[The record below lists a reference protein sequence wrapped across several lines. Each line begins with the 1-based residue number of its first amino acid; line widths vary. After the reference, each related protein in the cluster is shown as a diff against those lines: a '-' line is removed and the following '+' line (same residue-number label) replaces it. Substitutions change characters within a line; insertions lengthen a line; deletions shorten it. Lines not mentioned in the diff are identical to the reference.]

1 MRKIEETYFN
11 GSQSVEFKGIYNH
24 NGNKIKIH
32 IDIDSVGFQSS
43 AICYVFNKQ
52 ELKWNVLDSIHHSQ
66 MKSKVVHAYRK
77 VDEYGRGLAFSERDA
92 IESDIKTLK
101 KKAKQILD

>member
-43 AICYVFNKQ
+43 ARCYVFNKQ

-66 MKSKVVHAYRK
+66 MESKSVFAYRNFY
-77 VDEYGRGLAFSERDA
+77 ELSYSEKYA
-92 IESDIKTLK
+92 IENDVKTLK

>member
-1 MRKIEETYFN
+1 MKKIEETYFN
-11 GSQSVEFKGIYNH
+11 GRQSVEFKGIYNH

-43 AICYVFNKQ
+43 ARCYVFNSVD
-52 ELKWNVLDSIHHSQ
+52 LKWNNLGSIHHSH
-66 MKSKVVHAYRK
+66 MKSKDVHAYRK
-77 VDEYGRGLAFSERDA
+77 VDEYGRGLAFSERDF

>member
-43 AICYVFNKQ
+43 ARCYVFNKQ
-52 ELKWNVLDSIHHSQ
+52 ELKWNILDSIHHSN
-66 MKSKVVHAYRK
+66 MKSKNVFAYRNFY
-77 VDEYGRGLAFSERDA
+77 ELSYSEIDA
-92 IESDIKTLK
+92 IENDVKTLK

>member
-11 GSQSVEFKGIYNH
+11 GRQSVEFKGIYNH
-24 NGNKIKIH
+24 DGNKIKIH

-43 AICYVFNKQ
+43 ARCYVFNKQ

-66 MKSKVVHAYRK
+66 MKSKDVFAYRK
-77 VDEYGRGLAFSERDA
+77 FYELSYSEIDA
-92 IESDIKTLK
+92 IENDVKTLK